1 MIELYRCSIFSQNK
15 KIYGSLGI
23 FIIFAQIFRTMSGVI
38 AIVGRPNVGKSTLFN
53 RLIEGKQA
61 IIDSQSGVTRD
72 RNYGEG
78 VWNGREFKV
87 IDTGG
92 VTVKSDDVF
101 EEAIRKQVVLAMNEA
116 DVIIFMVDVKTGI
129 TDLDSN
135 VAEMLRRTNKPY
147 FLVVNKVDDGKYL
160 YDATEFY
167 SLGLGDYFTI
177 SSANGSGTGDLLDAV
192 IAKLPAETKKEAE
205 PEEDIPH
212 VAVVGRPNVGKSS
225 FINALI
231 GEDQHIVTPIAGT
244 TRDSIETRFNKF
256 GYDYYFIDTAGLR
269 KKEKVT
275 EDLEF
280 YSVLR
285 SIRSLEAADVCVL
298 MIDAVDGIESQDMNI
313 LHLIVKNNKGVV
325 ICVNKWD
332 LIEKTSNTARDF
344 EEQLRK
350 KIAPFTDVPIIFTSV
365 LEKQRIQK
373 ILEKIREVYE
383 NRKRRVQT
391 ARLNEIMLDAI
402 DRFSPP
408 AVKGKNIK
416 IKYVTQLP
424 TPYPAFVFF
433 ASNAKYVKDSYKRY
447 LENQLRKNF
456 EFTGSTMRVY
466 VRDK

>member
-1 MIELYRCSIFSQNK
+1 
-15 KIYGSLGI
+15 
-23 FIIFAQIFRTMSGVI
+23 MSGII

-53 RLIEGKQA
+53 RLIEEKQA

-72 RNYGEG
+72 RNYGEAT
-78 VWNGREFKV
+78 WNGREFTV

-92 VTVKSDDVF
+92 VTIKSNDAF
-101 EEAIRKQVVLAMNEA
+101 EDEIRKQVVLAMDEA
-116 DVIIFMVDVKTGI
+116 DVIIFMVDVHSGI

-135 VAEMLRRTNKPY
+135 VADMLRKANKPY

-167 SLGLGDYFTI
+167 SLGLGEYFTI
-177 SSANGSGTGDLLDAV
+177 SSATGSGTGDLLDAV
-192 IAKLPAETKKEAE
+192 VAKLPPDKPKQEET
-205 PEEDIPH
+205 EDIPH

-231 GEDQHIVTPIAGT
+231 GEDQHIVTPVAGT
-244 TRDSIETRFNKF
+244 TRDSIGTRFNKF
-256 GYDYYFIDTAGLR
+256 GYNYYFIDTAGLR
-269 KKEKVT
+269 KKEKVN

-285 SIRSLEAADVCVL
+285 SIRSLESADVCVL
-298 MIDAVDGIESQDMNI
+298 MIDANDGIESQDMNI
-313 LHLIVKNNKGVV
+313 LHLIIKNNKGVV

-332 LIEKTSNTARDF
+332 LIDKTTNTARDF
-344 EEQLRK
+344 EEALRK

-383 NRKRRVQT
+383 NRKRRIQT
-391 ARLNEIMLDAI
+391 ARLNEVMLEVI

-424 TPYPAFVFF
+424 TPYPSFVFF
-433 ASNAKYVKDSYKRY
+433 GSNSKYVKDAYKRY

-456 EFTGSTMRVY
+456 DFTGSTVRVY

>member
-1 MIELYRCSIFSQNK
+1 
-15 KIYGSLGI
+15 
-23 FIIFAQIFRTMSGVI
+23 MSGII

-53 RLIEGKQA
+53 RLIEDRQA
-61 IIDSQSGVTRD
+61 IIDSKSGVTRD
-72 RNYGEG
+72 RNYGDG
-78 VWNGREFKV
+78 VWNGREFTV

-92 VTVKSDDVF
+92 VTIKSDDAF
-101 EEAIRKQVVLAMNEA
+101 EGEIRKQVVMAMEEA

-135 VAEMLRRTNKPY
+135 VANMLRKTNKPY
-147 FLVVNKVDDGKYL
+147 VLVVNKVDDGKYL

-167 SLGLGDYFTI
+167 SLGLGEYFTI

-192 IAKLPAETKKEAE
+192 IAKLPPDKPKQEET
-205 PEEDIPH
+205 EEIPH

-231 GEDQHIVTPIAGT
+231 GEDQHIVTPVAGT
-244 TRDSIETRFNKF
+244 TRDSIGTRFNKF

-269 KKEKVT
+269 KKEKVN

-285 SIRSLEAADVCVL
+285 SIRSLESADVCVL
-298 MIDAVDGIESQDMNI
+298 MIDATDGIESQDMNI
-313 LHLIVKNNKGVV
+313 LHLIIKNNKGVV

-332 LIEKTSNTARDF
+332 LIDKTTNTARDF
-344 EEQLRK
+344 EEALRK

-383 NRKRRVQT
+383 NRKRRIQT
-391 ARLNEIMLDAI
+391 ARLNEIMLEAI

-433 ASNAKYVKDSYKRY
+433 GSNSKYVKDSYKRY

-456 EFTGSTMRVY
+456 DFTGSTVRVH

>member
-1 MIELYRCSIFSQNK
+1 
-15 KIYGSLGI
+15 
-23 FIIFAQIFRTMSGVI
+23 MSGII

-53 RLIEGKQA
+53 RLVEEKQA
-61 IIDSQSGVTRD
+61 ILDSKSGVTRD

-78 VWNGREFKV
+78 VWNGREFTV

-92 VTVKSDDVF
+92 VTIKSNDAF
-101 EEAIRKQVVLAMNEA
+101 EDEIRKQVVLAMDEA
-116 DVIIFMVDVKTGI
+116 DVIIFMVDVHSGI

-135 VAEMLRRTNKPY
+135 VAEMLRKTNKPY

-167 SLGLGDYFTI
+167 SLGLGEYFTI
-177 SSANGSGTGDLLDAV
+177 SSATGSGTGDLLDAV
-192 IAKLPAETKKEAE
+192 IAKLPPNKPKQEET
-205 PEEDIPH
+205 EDIPH

-231 GEDQHIVTPIAGT
+231 GEDQHIVTPVAGT
-244 TRDSIETRFNKF
+244 TRDSIGTRFNKF
-256 GYDYYFIDTAGLR
+256 GYNYYFIDTAGLR
-269 KKEKVT
+269 KKEKVN

-285 SIRSLEAADVCVL
+285 SIRSLESADVCVL
-298 MIDAVDGIESQDMNI
+298 MIDANDGIESQDMNI
-313 LHLIVKNNKGVV
+313 LHLIIKNNKGVV

-332 LIEKTSNTARDF
+332 LTDKTTNTARDF
-344 EEQLRK
+344 EEALRK

-383 NRKRRVQT
+383 NRKRRIQT
-391 ARLNEIMLDAI
+391 ARLNEIMLEAI

-433 ASNAKYVKDSYKRY
+433 GSNSKYVKDAYKRY

-456 EFTGSTMRVY
+456 DFTGSTVRVY

>member
-1 MIELYRCSIFSQNK
+1 
-15 KIYGSLGI
+15 
-23 FIIFAQIFRTMSGVI
+23 MSGII

-53 RLIEGKQA
+53 RLVEGKQA
-61 IIDSQSGVTRD
+61 IIDAKSGVTRD
-72 RNYGEG
+72 RNYGDG
-78 VWNGREFKV
+78 IWNGREFTV

-92 VTVKSDDVF
+92 VTIKSDDAF
-101 EEAIRKQVVLAMNEA
+101 EDEIRKQVVLAMNEA

-135 VAEMLRRTNKPY
+135 VADMLRRTNKPY

-177 SSANGSGTGDLLDAV
+177 SSASGSGTGDLLDAV
-192 IAKLPAETKKEAE
+192 IAKLPPDKPKVEET
-205 PEEDIPH
+205 EEIPH

-231 GEDQHIVTPIAGT
+231 GDDQHIVTPVAGT
-244 TRDSIETRFNKF
+244 TRDSIGTRFNKF

-269 KKEKVT
+269 KKEKVN

-285 SIRSLEAADVCVL
+285 SIRSLESADVCVL
-298 MIDAVDGIESQDMNI
+298 MIDATDGIESQDMNI
-313 LHLIVKNNKGVV
+313 LHLIIKNNKGAV

-332 LIEKTSNTARDF
+332 LIDKTTNTAKEF
-344 EEQLRK
+344 EEALRK

-383 NRKRRVQT
+383 NRKRRIQT
-391 ARLNEIMLDAI
+391 ARLNEIMLEAI

-424 TPYPAFVFF
+424 TPYPSFVFF
-433 ASNAKYVKDSYKRY
+433 GSNSKYVKDSYKRY

-456 EFTGSTMRVY
+456 EFTGCTVRVY

>member
-1 MIELYRCSIFSQNK
+1 
-15 KIYGSLGI
+15 
-23 FIIFAQIFRTMSGVI
+23 MSGVV

-53 RLIEGKQA
+53 RLIENRRA

-78 VWNGREFKV
+78 VWNGREFTV

-92 VTVKSDDVF
+92 VTVKSEDVF
-101 EEAIRKQVVLAMNEA
+101 EEEISKQVVLAINEA
-116 DVIIFMVDVKTGI
+116 DVVIFMVDVRCGV
-129 TDLDSN
+129 TDIDAS
-135 VAEMLRRTNKPY
+135 VAEMLRKVDKPY
-147 FLVVNKVDDGKYL
+147 VLVVNKVDDGKYM
-160 YDATEFY
+160 YDAAEFY

-177 SSANGSGTGDLLDAV
+177 SSASGSGTGDMLDAV
-192 IAKLPAETKKEAE
+192 MAKLPPDKPKEE
-205 PEEDIPH
+205 IDEEIPR

-231 GEDQHIVTPIAGT
+231 GDDQHIVTDIAGT
-244 TRDSIETRFNKF
+244 TRDSIGTRFNKF
-256 GYDYYFIDTAGLR
+256 GYDYYFTDTAGLR
-269 KKEKVT
+269 KKEKVS

-285 SIRSLEAADVCVL
+285 AIRSLEESDVCVL
-298 MIDAVDGIESQDMNI
+298 MLDATNGIEAQDMNI

-332 LIEKTSNTARDF
+332 LVEKTTNTSREY
-344 EEQLRK
+344 EELIRK

-383 NRKRRVQT
+383 NRKRRIPT
-391 ARLNEIMLDAI
+391 SRLNEVMLDVIA
-402 DRFSPP
+402 RYTPP
-408 AVKGKNIK
+408 MMKGKTVK
-416 IKYVTQLP
+416 IKYVSQLP

-433 ASNAKYVKDSYKRY
+433 ASNSKYVRDPYKRY

-456 EFTGSTMRVY
+456 NFCGSTVRVY

>member
-1 MIELYRCSIFSQNK
+1 
-15 KIYGSLGI
+15 
-23 FIIFAQIFRTMSGVI
+23 MSGII

-53 RLIEGKQA
+53 RLVEEKQA
-61 IIDSQSGVTRD
+61 ILDSKSGVTRD

-78 VWNGREFKV
+78 VWNGREFTV

-92 VTVKSDDVF
+92 VTIKSNDAF
-101 EEAIRKQVVLAMNEA
+101 EDEIRKQVVLAMDEA
-116 DVIIFMVDVKTGI
+116 DVIIFMVDVHSGI

-135 VAEMLRRTNKPY
+135 VAEMLRKTNKPY

-167 SLGLGDYFTI
+167 SLGLGEYFTI
-177 SSANGSGTGDLLDAV
+177 SSATGSGTGDLLDAV
-192 IAKLPAETKKEAE
+192 IAKLPPNKPKQEET
-205 PEEDIPH
+205 EDIPH

-231 GEDQHIVTPIAGT
+231 GEDQHIVTPVAGT
-244 TRDSIETRFNKF
+244 TRDSIGTRFNKF
-256 GYDYYFIDTAGLR
+256 GYNYYFIDTAGLR
-269 KKEKVT
+269 KKEKVN

-285 SIRSLEAADVCVL
+285 SIRSLESADVCVL
-298 MIDAVDGIESQDMNI
+298 MIDANDGIESQDMNI
-313 LHLIVKNNKGVV
+313 LHLIIKNNKGVV

-332 LIEKTSNTARDF
+332 LTDKTTITARDF
-344 EEQLRK
+344 EEALRK

-383 NRKRRVQT
+383 NRKRRIQT
-391 ARLNEIMLDAI
+391 ARLNEIMLEAI

-433 ASNAKYVKDSYKRY
+433 GSNSKYVKDAYKRY

-456 EFTGSTMRVY
+456 DFTGSTVRVY

>member
-1 MIELYRCSIFSQNK
+1 
-15 KIYGSLGI
+15 
-23 FIIFAQIFRTMSGVI
+23 MSGII

-53 RLIEGKQA
+53 RLVEEKQA
-61 IIDSQSGVTRD
+61 IIDSKSGVTRD

-78 VWNGREFKV
+78 VWNGREFTV

-92 VTVKSDDVF
+92 VTIKSNDAF
-101 EEAIRKQVVLAMNEA
+101 EEEIRKQVVLAMDEA
-116 DVIIFMVDVKTGI
+116 DVIIFMVDVHSGI

-135 VAEMLRRTNKPY
+135 VAEMLRKTNKPY

-167 SLGLGDYFTI
+167 SLGLGEYFTI
-177 SSANGSGTGDLLDAV
+177 SSATGSGTGDLLDAV
-192 IAKLPAETKKEAE
+192 IAKLPPDKPKQEET
-205 PEEDIPH
+205 EEIPH

-231 GEDQHIVTPIAGT
+231 GEDQHIVTPVAGT
-244 TRDSIETRFNKF
+244 TRDSIGTRFNKF
-256 GYDYYFIDTAGLR
+256 GYNYYFIDTAGLR
-269 KKEKVT
+269 KKEKVN

-285 SIRSLEAADVCVL
+285 SIRSLESADVCVL
-298 MIDAVDGIESQDMNI
+298 MIDANDGIESQDMNI
-313 LHLIVKNNKGVV
+313 LHLIIKNNKGVV

-332 LIEKTSNTARDF
+332 LIDKTTNTARDF
-344 EEQLRK
+344 EEALRK

-383 NRKRRVQT
+383 NRKRRIQT
-391 ARLNEIMLDAI
+391 ARLNEIMLEAI

-433 ASNAKYVKDSYKRY
+433 GSNSKYVKDSYKRY

-456 EFTGSTMRVY
+456 DFTGSTVRVH

>member
-1 MIELYRCSIFSQNK
+1 MQKNND
-15 KIYGSLGI
+15 
-23 FIIFAQIFRTMSGVI
+23 MSGII

-53 RLIEGKQA
+53 RLVEEKQA
-61 IIDSQSGVTRD
+61 IIDSKSGVTRD

-78 VWNGREFKV
+78 VWNGREFTV

-92 VTVKSDDVF
+92 VTVKSTDAF
-101 EEAIRKQVVLAMNEA
+101 EKEISKQVVLAMNEA

-129 TDLDSN
+129 TDLDSY
-135 VAEMLRRTNKPY
+135 VADMLRKANKPY
-147 FLVVNKVDDGKYL
+147 VLVVNKVDDGKYL
-160 YDATEFY
+160 YDAAEFY
-167 SLGLGDYFTI
+167 SLGLGEYFTI

-192 IAKLPAETKKEAE
+192 IEKLPPEKPKKQDE

-212 VAVVGRPNVGKSS
+212 IAVVGRPNVGKSS

-231 GEDQHIVTPIAGT
+231 GEDQHIVTPVAGT
-244 TRDSIETRFNKF
+244 TRDAIGTRFNKYGF
-256 GYDYYFIDTAGLR
+256 DYYFIDTAGLR
-269 KKEKVT
+269 KKEKVN

-285 SIRSLEAADVCVL
+285 SIRALESADVCVL
-298 MIDAVDGIESQDMNI
+298 MIDATDGIESQDMNI
-313 LHLIVKNNKGVV
+313 LRLIIKNNKGVV

-332 LIEKTSNTARDF
+332 LIEKTTNTAREF
-344 EEQLRK
+344 EESLRN

-383 NRKRRVQT
+383 NRKRRIQT
-391 ARLNEIMLDAI
+391 ARLNEIMLEAI

-433 ASNAKYVKDSYKRY
+433 GSNSKYVKDPYKRY
-447 LENQLRKNF
+447 LENQIRKNF
-456 EFTGSTMRVY
+456 DFSGSTVRIY

>member
-1 MIELYRCSIFSQNK
+1 
-15 KIYGSLGI
+15 
-23 FIIFAQIFRTMSGVI
+23 MSGII

-53 RLIEGKQA
+53 RLIEEKQA
-61 IIDSQSGVTRD
+61 IIDSKSGVTRD

-78 VWNGREFKV
+78 VWNGREFTV

-92 VTVKSDDVF
+92 VTVKSEDVF
-101 EEAIRKQVVLAMNEA
+101 EEEIRKQVVLAMNEA

-135 VAEMLRRTNKPY
+135 VADMLRRTNKPY
-147 FLVVNKVDDGKYL
+147 VLVVNKVDDGKYL

-192 IAKLPAETKKEAE
+192 IAKLPPEKPKVEDKE
-205 PEEDIPH
+205 EEIIPH
-212 VAVVGRPNVGKSS
+212 IAVVGRPNVGKSS

-231 GEDQHIVTPIAGT
+231 GEDQHIVTPVAGT
-244 TRDSIETRFNKF
+244 TRDSIGTRFNKF

-269 KKEKVT
+269 KKEKVN

-285 SIRSLEAADVCVL
+285 SIRALEQADVCVL
-298 MIDAVDGIESQDMNI
+298 MIDAQDGIESQDMNI
-313 LHLIVKNNKGVV
+313 LRLIVKNNKGVV
-325 ICVNKWD
+325 ICINKWD
-332 LIEKTSNTARDF
+332 LIDKSTNTAKEF
-344 EEQLRK
+344 EDAIRQ

-365 LEKQRIQK
+365 IEKQRIQK

-383 NRKRRVQT
+383 NRKRRIQT
-391 ARLNEIMLDAI
+391 ARLNEIMLEAI

-433 ASNAKYVKDSYKRY
+433 GSNSKYVKDAYKRY

-456 EFTGSTMRVY
+456 NFNGSTVRVY

>member
-1 MIELYRCSIFSQNK
+1 
-15 KIYGSLGI
+15 
-23 FIIFAQIFRTMSGVI
+23 MSGII

-53 RLIEGKQA
+53 RLVEEKQA
-61 IIDSQSGVTRD
+61 IIDSKSGVTHD

-78 VWNGREFKV
+78 VWNGREFTV

-92 VTVKSDDVF
+92 VTIKSNDAF
-101 EEAIRKQVVLAMNEA
+101 EDEIRKQVVLAMDEA
-116 DVIIFMVDVKTGI
+116 DVIIFMVDVHSGI

-135 VAEMLRRTNKPY
+135 VAEMLRKTNKPY

-167 SLGLGDYFTI
+167 SLGLGEYFTI
-177 SSANGSGTGDLLDAV
+177 SSATGSGTGDLLDAV
-192 IAKLPAETKKEAE
+192 IAKLPPDKPKQEET
-205 PEEDIPH
+205 EDIPH

-231 GEDQHIVTPIAGT
+231 GEDQHIVTPVAGT
-244 TRDSIETRFNKF
+244 TRDSIGTRFNKF
-256 GYDYYFIDTAGLR
+256 GYNYYFIDTAGLR
-269 KKEKVT
+269 KKEKVN

-285 SIRSLEAADVCVL
+285 SIRSLESADVCVL
-298 MIDAVDGIESQDMNI
+298 MIDANDGIESQDMNI
-313 LHLIVKNNKGVV
+313 LHLIIKNNKGVV

-332 LIEKTSNTARDF
+332 LIDKTTNTARDF
-344 EEQLRK
+344 EEALRK

-383 NRKRRVQT
+383 NRKRRIQT
-391 ARLNEIMLDAI
+391 ARLNEIMLEAI

-433 ASNAKYVKDSYKRY
+433 GSNSKYVKDAYKRY

-456 EFTGSTMRVY
+456 DFTGSTVRVY

>member
-1 MIELYRCSIFSQNK
+1 
-15 KIYGSLGI
+15 
-23 FIIFAQIFRTMSGVI
+23 MSGII

-53 RLIEGKQA
+53 RLVEEKQA
-61 IIDSQSGVTRD
+61 IIDAKSGVTRD

-78 VWNGREFKV
+78 VWNGREFTV

-92 VTVKSDDVF
+92 VTIKSDDAF
-101 EEAIRKQVVLAMNEA
+101 EDAICKQVVMAMNEA

-135 VAEMLRRTNKPY
+135 VADMLRRANKPF

-192 IAKLPAETKKEAE
+192 IAKLP
-205 PEEDIPH
+205 PEKPKDDSKNVEEIPH

-231 GEDQHIVTPIAGT
+231 GEEQHIVTPVAGT
-244 TRDSIETRFNKF
+244 TRDSIGTRFNKF

-269 KKEKVT
+269 KKEKVN

-285 SIRSLEAADVCVL
+285 SIRSLESADVCVL
-298 MIDAVDGIESQDMNI
+298 MIDANDGIESQDMNI
-313 LHLIVKNNKGVV
+313 LHLIIKNNKGVV

-332 LIEKTSNTARDF
+332 LIEKTTNTARDF
-344 EEQLRK
+344 EENLRK
-350 KIAPFTDVPIIFTSV
+350 KIAPFSDVPIIFTSV

-373 ILEKIREVYE
+373 ILEKIHEVYE

-391 ARLNEIMLDAI
+391 ARLNEIMLEAI

-408 AVKGKNIK
+408 AIKGKNIK

-424 TPYPAFVFF
+424 TPYPAFAFF

-456 EFTGSTMRVY
+456 NFNGTTVRIY

>member
-1 MIELYRCSIFSQNK
+1 
-15 KIYGSLGI
+15 
-23 FIIFAQIFRTMSGVI
+23 MSGII

-53 RLIEGKQA
+53 RLVEEKQA
-61 IIDSQSGVTRD
+61 IIDSKSGVTRD

-78 VWNGREFKV
+78 VWNGREFTV

-92 VTVKSDDVF
+92 VTIKSNDAF
-101 EEAIRKQVVLAMNEA
+101 EDEIRKQVVLAMDEA
-116 DVIIFMVDVKTGI
+116 DVIIFMVDVHSGI

-135 VAEMLRRTNKPY
+135 VAEMLRKTNKPY

-167 SLGLGDYFTI
+167 SLGLGEYFTI
-177 SSANGSGTGDLLDAV
+177 SSATGSGTGDLLDAV
-192 IAKLPAETKKEAE
+192 IAKLPPDKPKQEET
-205 PEEDIPH
+205 EDIPH

-231 GEDQHIVTPIAGT
+231 GEDQHIVTPVAGT
-244 TRDSIETRFNKF
+244 TRDSIGTRFNKF
-256 GYDYYFIDTAGLR
+256 GYNYYFIDTAGLR
-269 KKEKVT
+269 KKEKVN

-285 SIRSLEAADVCVL
+285 SIRSLESADVCVL
-298 MIDAVDGIESQDMNI
+298 IIDANDGIESQDMNI
-313 LHLIVKNNKGVV
+313 LHLIIKNNKGVV

-332 LIEKTSNTARDF
+332 LIDKTTNTARDF
-344 EEQLRK
+344 EEALRK
-350 KIAPFTDVPIIFTSV
+350 KIAPFTDIPIIFTSV

-383 NRKRRVQT
+383 NRKRRIQT
-391 ARLNEIMLDAI
+391 ARLNEIMLEAI

-433 ASNAKYVKDSYKRY
+433 GSNSKYVKDSYKRY

-456 EFTGSTMRVY
+456 DFTGSTVRVH

>member
-1 MIELYRCSIFSQNK
+1 
-15 KIYGSLGI
+15 
-23 FIIFAQIFRTMSGVI
+23 MSGII
-38 AIVGRPNVGKSTLFN
+38 AIIGRPNVGKSTLFN
-53 RLIEGKQA
+53 RLVEEKQA
-61 IIDSQSGVTRD
+61 IIDSKSGVTRD

-78 VWNGREFKV
+78 VWNGREFTV

-92 VTVKSDDVF
+92 VTIKSNDAF
-101 EEAIRKQVVLAMNEA
+101 EEEIRKQVVLAMDEA
-116 DVIIFMVDVKTGI
+116 DVIIFMVDVHSGI

-135 VAEMLRRTNKPY
+135 VAEMLRKTNKPY

-167 SLGLGDYFTI
+167 SLGLGEYFTI
-177 SSANGSGTGDLLDAV
+177 SSATGSGTGDLLDAV
-192 IAKLPAETKKEAE
+192 IAKLPPDKPKQEET
-205 PEEDIPH
+205 EEIPH

-231 GEDQHIVTPIAGT
+231 GEDQHIVTPVAGT
-244 TRDSIETRFNKF
+244 TRDSIGTRFNKF
-256 GYDYYFIDTAGLR
+256 GYNYYFIDTAGLR
-269 KKEKVT
+269 KKEKVN

-285 SIRSLEAADVCVL
+285 SIRSLESADVCVL
-298 MIDAVDGIESQDMNI
+298 MIDATDGIESQDMNI
-313 LHLIVKNNKGVV
+313 LHLIIKNNKGVV

-332 LIEKTSNTARDF
+332 LIDKTTNTARDF
-344 EEQLRK
+344 EETLRK

-383 NRKRRVQT
+383 NRKRRIQT
-391 ARLNEIMLDAI
+391 ARLNEIMLEAI

-433 ASNAKYVKDSYKRY
+433 GSNSKYVKDSYKRY

-456 EFTGSTMRVY
+456 DFTGSTVRVH

>member
-1 MIELYRCSIFSQNK
+1 
-15 KIYGSLGI
+15 
-23 FIIFAQIFRTMSGVI
+23 MSGII

-53 RLIEGKQA
+53 RLVEEKQA
-61 IIDSQSGVTRD
+61 IIDSKSGVTRD

-78 VWNGREFKV
+78 VWNGREFTV

-92 VTVKSDDVF
+92 VTIKSNDAF
-101 EEAIRKQVVLAMNEA
+101 EDEIRKQVVLAMDEA
-116 DVIIFMVDVKTGI
+116 DVIIFMVDVHSGI

-135 VAEMLRRTNKPY
+135 VAEMLRKTNKPY

-167 SLGLGDYFTI
+167 SLGLGEYFTI
-177 SSANGSGTGDLLDAV
+177 SSATGSGTGDLLDAV
-192 IAKLPAETKKEAE
+192 IAKLPPDKPKQEET
-205 PEEDIPH
+205 EDIPH

-231 GEDQHIVTPIAGT
+231 GEDQHIVTPVAGT
-244 TRDSIETRFNKF
+244 TRDSIGTRFNKF
-256 GYDYYFIDTAGLR
+256 GYNYYFIDTAGLR
-269 KKEKVT
+269 KKEKVN

-285 SIRSLEAADVCVL
+285 SIRSLESADVCVL
-298 MIDAVDGIESQDMNI
+298 MIDANDGIESQDMNI
-313 LHLIVKNNKGVV
+313 LHLIIKNNKGVV

-332 LIEKTSNTARDF
+332 LIDKTTNTARDF
-344 EEQLRK
+344 EEALRK

-383 NRKRRVQT
+383 NRKRRIQT
-391 ARLNEIMLDAI
+391 ARLNEIMLEAI

-433 ASNAKYVKDSYKRY
+433 GSNSKYVKDAYKRY

-456 EFTGSTMRVY
+456 DFTGSTVRVY

>member
-1 MIELYRCSIFSQNK
+1 
-15 KIYGSLGI
+15 
-23 FIIFAQIFRTMSGVI
+23 MSGII

-53 RLIEGKQA
+53 RLIEEKQA
-61 IIDSQSGVTRD
+61 IIDSKSGVTRD

-78 VWNGREFKV
+78 VWNGREFTV

-92 VTVKSDDVF
+92 VTVKSEDVF
-101 EEAIRKQVVLAMNEA
+101 EEEIRKQVVLAMNEA

-135 VAEMLRRTNKPY
+135 VADMLRRANKPH

-177 SSANGSGTGDLLDAV
+177 SSASGSGTGDLLDAV
-192 IAKLPAETKKEAE
+192 IAALPPDKPKQEVT
-205 PEEDIPH
+205 EEIPH

-231 GEDQHIVTPIAGT
+231 GEDQHIVTPVAGT
-244 TRDSIETRFNKF
+244 TRDSIGTRFNKF

-269 KKEKVT
+269 KKEKVN

-285 SIRSLEAADVCVL
+285 SIRSLESADVCVL
-298 MIDAVDGIESQDMNI
+298 MIDATDGIESQDMNI
-313 LHLIVKNNKGVV
+313 LHLIIKNNKGAV

-332 LIEKTSNTARDF
+332 LIDKSTNTAKEF
-344 EEQLRK
+344 EDALRQ

-365 LEKQRIQK
+365 IEKQRIQK

-383 NRKRRVQT
+383 NRKRRIQT
-391 ARLNEIMLDAI
+391 ARLNEIMLEAI

-408 AVKGKNIK
+408 SVKGKNIK

-424 TPYPAFVFF
+424 TPYPSFVFF
-433 ASNAKYVKDSYKRY
+433 GSNSKYVKDSYKRY

-456 EFTGSTMRVY
+456 EFTGCPVRVY

>member
-1 MIELYRCSIFSQNK
+1 M
-15 KIYGSLGI
+15 
-23 FIIFAQIFRTMSGVI
+23 
-38 AIVGRPNVGKSTLFN
+38 
-53 RLIEGKQA
+53 
-61 IIDSQSGVTRD
+61 
-72 RNYGEG
+72 
-78 VWNGREFKV
+78 

-92 VTVKSDDVF
+92 VTIKSNDAF
-101 EEAIRKQVVLAMNEA
+101 EDEIRKQVVLAMDEA
-116 DVIIFMVDVKTGI
+116 DVIIFMVDVHSGI

-135 VAEMLRRTNKPY
+135 VAEMLRKTNKPY

-167 SLGLGDYFTI
+167 SLGLGEYFTI
-177 SSANGSGTGDLLDAV
+177 SSATGSGTGDLLDAV
-192 IAKLPAETKKEAE
+192 IAKLPPNKPKQEET
-205 PEEDIPH
+205 EDIPH

-231 GEDQHIVTPIAGT
+231 GEDQHIVTPVAGT
-244 TRDSIETRFNKF
+244 TRDSIGTRFNKF
-256 GYDYYFIDTAGLR
+256 GYNYYFIDTAGLR
-269 KKEKVT
+269 KKEKVN

-285 SIRSLEAADVCVL
+285 SIRSLESADVCVL
-298 MIDAVDGIESQDMNI
+298 MIDANDGIESQDMNI
-313 LHLIVKNNKGVV
+313 LHLIIKNNKGVV

-332 LIEKTSNTARDF
+332 LTDKTTNTARDF
-344 EEQLRK
+344 EEALRK

-383 NRKRRVQT
+383 NRKRRIQT
-391 ARLNEIMLDAI
+391 ARLNEIMLEAI

-433 ASNAKYVKDSYKRY
+433 GSNSKYVKDAYKRY

-456 EFTGSTMRVY
+456 DFTGSTVRVY

>member
-1 MIELYRCSIFSQNK
+1 
-15 KIYGSLGI
+15 
-23 FIIFAQIFRTMSGVI
+23 MSGII

-53 RLIEGKQA
+53 RLVEEKQA
-61 IIDSQSGVTRD
+61 IIDSKSGVTRD

-78 VWNGREFKV
+78 VWNGREFTV

-92 VTVKSDDVF
+92 VTIKSNDAF
-101 EEAIRKQVVLAMNEA
+101 EDEIRKQVVLAMDEA
-116 DVIIFMVDVKTGI
+116 DVIIFMVDVHSGI

-135 VAEMLRRTNKPY
+135 VAEMLRKTNKPY

-167 SLGLGDYFTI
+167 SLGLGEYFTI
-177 SSANGSGTGDLLDAV
+177 SSATGSGTGDLLDAV
-192 IAKLPAETKKEAE
+192 IAKLPPNKPKQEET
-205 PEEDIPH
+205 EDIPH

-231 GEDQHIVTPIAGT
+231 GEDQHIVTPVAGT
-244 TRDSIETRFNKF
+244 TRDSIGTRFNKF
-256 GYDYYFIDTAGLR
+256 GYNYYFIDTAGLR
-269 KKEKVT
+269 KKEKVN

-285 SIRSLEAADVCVL
+285 SIRSLESADVCVL
-298 MIDAVDGIESQDMNI
+298 MIDANDGIESQDMNI
-313 LHLIVKNNKGVV
+313 LHLIIKNNKGVV

-332 LIEKTSNTARDF
+332 LTDKTTNTARDF
-344 EEQLRK
+344 EEALRK

-383 NRKRRVQT
+383 NRKRRIQT
-391 ARLNEIMLDAI
+391 ARLNEIMLEAI

-433 ASNAKYVKDSYKRY
+433 GSNSKYVKDAYKRY

-456 EFTGSTMRVY
+456 DFTGSTVRVY

>member
-1 MIELYRCSIFSQNK
+1 
-15 KIYGSLGI
+15 
-23 FIIFAQIFRTMSGVI
+23 MSGII

-53 RLIEGKQA
+53 RLVEEKQA
-61 IIDSQSGVTRD
+61 IIDSKSGVTRD

-78 VWNGREFKV
+78 VWNGREFTV

-92 VTVKSDDVF
+92 VTIKSNDAF
-101 EEAIRKQVVLAMNEA
+101 EEEIRKQVVLAMDEA
-116 DVIIFMVDVKTGI
+116 DVIIFMVDVHSGI

-135 VAEMLRRTNKPY
+135 VAEMLRKTNKPY

-167 SLGLGDYFTI
+167 SLGLGEYFTI
-177 SSANGSGTGDLLDAV
+177 SSATGSGTGDLLDAV
-192 IAKLPAETKKEAE
+192 IAKLPPDKPKQEET
-205 PEEDIPH
+205 EEIPH

-231 GEDQHIVTPIAGT
+231 GEDQHIVTPVAGT
-244 TRDSIETRFNKF
+244 TRDSIGTRFNKF
-256 GYDYYFIDTAGLR
+256 GYNYYFIDTAGLR
-269 KKEKVT
+269 KKEKVN

-285 SIRSLEAADVCVL
+285 SIRSLESADVCVL
-298 MIDAVDGIESQDMNI
+298 MIDANDGIESQDMNI
-313 LHLIVKNNKGVV
+313 LHLIIKNNKGVV

-332 LIEKTSNTARDF
+332 LINKTTNTARDF
-344 EEQLRK
+344 EEALRK

-383 NRKRRVQT
+383 NRKRRIQT
-391 ARLNEIMLDAI
+391 ARLNEIMLEAI

-433 ASNAKYVKDSYKRY
+433 GSNSKYVKDSYKRY

-456 EFTGSTMRVY
+456 DFTGSTVRVH

>member
-1 MIELYRCSIFSQNK
+1 
-15 KIYGSLGI
+15 
-23 FIIFAQIFRTMSGVI
+23 MSGII

-53 RLIEGKQA
+53 RLIEDKQA
-61 IIDSQSGVTRD
+61 IIDSKSGVTRD
-72 RNYGEG
+72 RNYGDG
-78 VWNGREFKV
+78 VWNGREFTV

-92 VTVKSDDVF
+92 VTIKSDDAF
-101 EEAIRKQVVLAMNEA
+101 EGEIRKQVVMAMEEA

-135 VAEMLRRTNKPY
+135 VANMLRKTNKPY
-147 FLVVNKVDDGKYL
+147 VLVINKVDDGKYL

-167 SLGLGDYFTI
+167 SLGLGEYFTI

-192 IAKLPAETKKEAE
+192 
-205 PEEDIPH
+205 
-212 VAVVGRPNVGKSS
+212 KSS

-231 GEDQHIVTPIAGT
+231 GEDQHIVTPVAGT
-244 TRDSIETRFNKF
+244 TRDSIGTRFNKF

-269 KKEKVT
+269 KKEKVN

-285 SIRSLEAADVCVL
+285 SIRSLESADVCVL
-298 MIDAVDGIESQDMNI
+298 MIDANDGIESQDMNI
-313 LHLIVKNNKGVV
+313 LHLIIKNNKGVV

-332 LIEKTSNTARDF
+332 LIDKTTNTARDF
-344 EEQLRK
+344 EETLRK

-373 ILEKIREVYE
+373 ILEIIREVYE
-383 NRKRRVQT
+383 NRKRRIQT
-391 ARLNEIMLDAI
+391 ARLNEIMLEAI

-433 ASNAKYVKDSYKRY
+433 GSNSKYVKDPYKRY

-456 EFTGSTMRVY
+456 NFCGSTLRVY

>member
-1 MIELYRCSIFSQNK
+1 
-15 KIYGSLGI
+15 
-23 FIIFAQIFRTMSGVI
+23 MSGII

-53 RLIEGKQA
+53 RLVEEKQA
-61 IIDSQSGVTRD
+61 IIDSKSGVTRD

-78 VWNGREFKV
+78 VWNGREFTV

-92 VTVKSDDVF
+92 VTIKSNDAF
-101 EEAIRKQVVLAMNEA
+101 EDEIRKQVVLAMDEA
-116 DVIIFMVDVKTGI
+116 DVIIFMVDVHSGI

-135 VAEMLRRTNKPY
+135 VAEMLRKTNKPY

-167 SLGLGDYFTI
+167 SLGLGEYFTI
-177 SSANGSGTGDLLDAV
+177 SSATGSGTGDLLDAV
-192 IAKLPAETKKEAE
+192 IAKLPPDKPKQEET
-205 PEEDIPH
+205 EDIPH

-231 GEDQHIVTPIAGT
+231 GEDQHIVTPVAGT
-244 TRDSIETRFNKF
+244 TRDSIGTRFNKF
-256 GYDYYFIDTAGLR
+256 GYNYYFIDTAGLR
-269 KKEKVT
+269 KKEKVN

-285 SIRSLEAADVCVL
+285 SIRSLESADVCVL
-298 MIDAVDGIESQDMNI
+298 MIDANDGIESQDMNI
-313 LHLIVKNNKGVV
+313 LHLIIKNNKGVV

-332 LIEKTSNTARDF
+332 LIDKTTNTARDF
-344 EEQLRK
+344 EEALRK

-365 LEKQRIQK
+365 LEKQRIPK

-383 NRKRRVQT
+383 NRKRRIQT
-391 ARLNEIMLDAI
+391 ARLNEIMLEAI

-433 ASNAKYVKDSYKRY
+433 GSNSKYVKDAYKRY

-456 EFTGSTMRVY
+456 DFTGSTVRVY

>member
-1 MIELYRCSIFSQNK
+1 
-15 KIYGSLGI
+15 
-23 FIIFAQIFRTMSGVI
+23 MSGII
-38 AIVGRPNVGKSTLFN
+38 AIVGRPNVGKSTLYN
-53 RLIEGKQA
+53 RLIEEKQA
-61 IIDSQSGVTRD
+61 IIDSKSGVTRD
-72 RNYGEG
+72 RNYGDG
-78 VWNGREFKV
+78 VWNGREFTV

-92 VTVKSDDVF
+92 VTIKSEDAF
-101 EEAIRKQVVLAMNEA
+101 EGEIRKQVVMAMEEA

-135 VAEMLRRTNKPY
+135 VANMLRKTNKPY
-147 FLVVNKVDDGKYL
+147 VLVVNKVDDGKYL

-167 SLGLGDYFTI
+167 SLGLGEYFTI

-192 IAKLPAETKKEAE
+192 IAKLPPDKPKQEET
-205 PEEDIPH
+205 EEIPH

-231 GEDQHIVTPIAGT
+231 GEDQHIVTPVAGT
-244 TRDSIETRFNKF
+244 TRDSIGTRFNKF
-256 GYDYYFIDTAGLR
+256 GYNYYFIDTAGLR
-269 KKEKVT
+269 KKEKVN

-285 SIRSLEAADVCVL
+285 SIRSLESADVCVL
-298 MIDAVDGIESQDMNI
+298 MIDATDGIESQDMNI
-313 LHLIVKNNKGVV
+313 LHLIIKNNKGVV

-332 LIEKTSNTARDF
+332 LIDKTTNTARDF
-344 EEQLRK
+344 EENLRK

-383 NRKRRVQT
+383 NRKRRIQT
-391 ARLNEIMLDAI
+391 ARLNEIMLEAI

-433 ASNAKYVKDSYKRY
+433 GSNSKYVKDPYKRY

-456 EFTGSTMRVY
+456 NFCGSTVRIY

>member
-1 MIELYRCSIFSQNK
+1 
-15 KIYGSLGI
+15 
-23 FIIFAQIFRTMSGVI
+23 MSGII

-53 RLIEGKQA
+53 RLIEERQA

-72 RNYGEG
+72 RNYGDG
-78 VWNGREFKV
+78 VWNGREFTV

-92 VTVKSDDVF
+92 VTIKSDDAF
-101 EEAIRKQVVLAMNEA
+101 EDEIRKQVVLAMNEA
-116 DVIIFMVDVKTGI
+116 DVILFMVDVKSGI

-177 SSANGSGTGDLLDAV
+177 SSATGSGTGDLLDAV
-192 IAKLPAETKKEAE
+192 IAALPPDKPKQEVT
-205 PEEDIPH
+205 EEIPH

-231 GEDQHIVTPIAGT
+231 GEDQHIVTPVAGT
-244 TRDSIETRFNKF
+244 TRDSIGTRFNKF

-269 KKEKVT
+269 KKEKVN
-275 EDLEF
+275 ENLEF

-285 SIRSLEAADVCVL
+285 SIRSLESADVCVL
-298 MIDAVDGIESQDMNI
+298 MIDATDGIESQDMNI
-313 LHLIVKNNKGVV
+313 LHLIIKNNKGAV

-332 LIEKTSNTARDF
+332 LIDKSTNTAKEF
-344 EEQLRK
+344 EDALRQ

-383 NRKRRVQT
+383 NRKRRIQT
-391 ARLNEIMLDAI
+391 ARLNEIMLEAI

-408 AVKGKNIK
+408 SVKGKNIK

-424 TPYPAFVFF
+424 TPYPSFVFF
-433 ASNAKYVKDSYKRY
+433 GSNSKYVKDSYKRY
-447 LENQLRKNF
+447 LENKLRKNF
-456 EFTGSTMRVY
+456 EFTGCPVRVY

>member
-1 MIELYRCSIFSQNK
+1 
-15 KIYGSLGI
+15 
-23 FIIFAQIFRTMSGVI
+23 MSGII

-53 RLIEGKQA
+53 RLIEEKQA
-61 IIDSQSGVTRD
+61 IIDSKSGVTRD

-78 VWNGREFKV
+78 VWNGREFTV

-92 VTVKSDDVF
+92 VTIKSEDAF
-101 EEAIRKQVVLAMNEA
+101 EGEIRKQVVMAMEEA

-135 VAEMLRRTNKPY
+135 VANMLRKTNKPY
-147 FLVVNKVDDGKYL
+147 VLVVNKVDDGKYL

-167 SLGLGDYFTI
+167 SLGLGEYFTI

-192 IAKLPAETKKEAE
+192 IAKLPPDKPKQEET
-205 PEEDIPH
+205 EEIPH

-231 GEDQHIVTPIAGT
+231 GEDQHIVTPVAGT
-244 TRDSIETRFNKF
+244 TRDSIGTRFNKF
-256 GYDYYFIDTAGLR
+256 GYNYYFIDTAGLR
-269 KKEKVT
+269 KKEKVN

-285 SIRSLEAADVCVL
+285 SIRSLESADVCVL
-298 MIDAVDGIESQDMNI
+298 MIDATDGIESQDMNI
-313 LHLIVKNNKGVV
+313 LHLIIKNNKGVV

-332 LIEKTSNTARDF
+332 LIDKTTNTARDF
-344 EEQLRK
+344 EENLRK

-383 NRKRRVQT
+383 NRKRRIQT
-391 ARLNEIMLDAI
+391 ARLNEIMLEAI

-433 ASNAKYVKDSYKRY
+433 GSNSKYVKDPYKRY

-456 EFTGSTMRVY
+456 NFCGSTVRIY

>member
-1 MIELYRCSIFSQNK
+1 
-15 KIYGSLGI
+15 
-23 FIIFAQIFRTMSGVI
+23 MSGII

-53 RLIEGKQA
+53 RLVEEKHA
-61 IIDSQSGVTRD
+61 IIDSKSGVTRD

-78 VWNGREFKV
+78 VWNGREFTV

-92 VTVKSDDVF
+92 VTIKSNDAF
-101 EEAIRKQVVLAMNEA
+101 EDEIRKQVVLAMDEA
-116 DVIIFMVDVKTGI
+116 DVIIFMVDVHSGI

-135 VAEMLRRTNKPY
+135 VAEMLRKTNKPY

-167 SLGLGDYFTI
+167 SLGLGEYFTI
-177 SSANGSGTGDLLDAV
+177 SSATGSGTGDLLDAV
-192 IAKLPAETKKEAE
+192 IAKLPPDKPKQEET
-205 PEEDIPH
+205 EDIPH

-231 GEDQHIVTPIAGT
+231 GEDQHIVTPVAGT
-244 TRDSIETRFNKF
+244 TRDSIGTRFNKF
-256 GYDYYFIDTAGLR
+256 GYNYYFIDTAGLR
-269 KKEKVT
+269 KKEKVN

-285 SIRSLEAADVCVL
+285 SIRSLESADVCVL
-298 MIDAVDGIESQDMNI
+298 MIDANDGIESQDMNI
-313 LHLIVKNNKGVV
+313 LHLIIKNNKGVV

-332 LIEKTSNTARDF
+332 LIDKTTNTARDF
-344 EEQLRK
+344 EEALRK

-383 NRKRRVQT
+383 NRKRRIQT
-391 ARLNEIMLDAI
+391 ARLNEIMLEAI

-433 ASNAKYVKDSYKRY
+433 GSNSKYVKDAYKRY

-456 EFTGSTMRVY
+456 DFTGSTVRVY

>member
-1 MIELYRCSIFSQNK
+1 
-15 KIYGSLGI
+15 
-23 FIIFAQIFRTMSGVI
+23 MSGII

-53 RLIEGKQA
+53 RLIEDKQA
-61 IIDSQSGVTRD
+61 IIDSKSGVTRD
-72 RNYGEG
+72 RNYGDG
-78 VWNGREFKV
+78 VWNGREFTV

-92 VTVKSDDVF
+92 VTIKSDDAF
-101 EEAIRKQVVLAMNEA
+101 EGEIRKQVVMAMEEA

-135 VAEMLRRTNKPY
+135 VANMLRKTNKPY
-147 FLVVNKVDDGKYL
+147 VLVINKVDDGKYL

-167 SLGLGDYFTI
+167 SLGLGEYFTI

-192 IAKLPAETKKEAE
+192 IAKLPPDKPKQEET
-205 PEEDIPH
+205 EEIPH

-231 GEDQHIVTPIAGT
+231 GEDQHIVTPVAGT
-244 TRDSIETRFNKF
+244 TRDSIGTRFNKF

-269 KKEKVT
+269 KKEKVN

-285 SIRSLEAADVCVL
+285 SIRSLESADVCVL
-298 MIDAVDGIESQDMNI
+298 MIDANDGIESQDMNI
-313 LHLIVKNNKGVV
+313 LHLIIKNNKGVV

-332 LIEKTSNTARDF
+332 LIDKTTNTARDF
-344 EEQLRK
+344 EETLRK

-383 NRKRRVQT
+383 NRKRRIQT
-391 ARLNEIMLDAI
+391 ARLNEIMLEAI

-433 ASNAKYVKDSYKRY
+433 GSNSKYVKDPYKRY

-456 EFTGSTMRVY
+456 NFCGSTLRVY

>member
-1 MIELYRCSIFSQNK
+1 
-15 KIYGSLGI
+15 
-23 FIIFAQIFRTMSGVI
+23 MSGII

-53 RLIEGKQA
+53 RLIEEKQA
-61 IIDSQSGVTRD
+61 IIDSKSGVTRD

-78 VWNGREFKV
+78 VWNGREFTV

-92 VTVKSDDVF
+92 VTIKSDDAF
-101 EEAIRKQVVLAMNEA
+101 EDEIRKQVVLAMNEA

-135 VAEMLRRTNKPY
+135 VADMLRRANKPH

-177 SSANGSGTGDLLDAV
+177 SSASGSGTGDLLDAV
-192 IAKLPAETKKEAE
+192 IAALPPDKPKQEVT
-205 PEEDIPH
+205 EEIPH

-231 GEDQHIVTPIAGT
+231 GEDQHIVTPVAGT
-244 TRDSIETRFNKF
+244 TRDSIGTRFNKF

-269 KKEKVT
+269 KKEKVN

-285 SIRSLEAADVCVL
+285 SIRSLESADVCVL
-298 MIDAVDGIESQDMNI
+298 MIDATDGIESQDMNI
-313 LHLIVKNNKGVV
+313 LHLIIKNNKGAV

-332 LIEKTSNTARDF
+332 LIDKSTNTAKEF
-344 EEQLRK
+344 EDALRQ

-383 NRKRRVQT
+383 NRKRRIQT
-391 ARLNEIMLDAI
+391 ARLNEIMLEAI

-408 AVKGKNIK
+408 SVKGKNIK

-424 TPYPAFVFF
+424 TPYPSFVFF
-433 ASNAKYVKDSYKRY
+433 GSNSKYVKDSYKRY

-456 EFTGSTMRVY
+456 EFTGCPVRVY

>member
-1 MIELYRCSIFSQNK
+1 
-15 KIYGSLGI
+15 
-23 FIIFAQIFRTMSGVI
+23 MSGII

-53 RLIEGKQA
+53 RLVEEKQA
-61 IIDSQSGVTRD
+61 IIDSKSGVTRD

-78 VWNGREFKV
+78 VWNGREFTV

-92 VTVKSDDVF
+92 VTIKSNDAF
-101 EEAIRKQVVLAMNEA
+101 EEEIRKQVVLAMDEA
-116 DVIIFMVDVKTGI
+116 DVIIFMVDVHSGI

-135 VAEMLRRTNKPY
+135 VAEMLRKTNKPY

-167 SLGLGDYFTI
+167 SLGLGEYFTI
-177 SSANGSGTGDLLDAV
+177 SSATGSGTGDLLDAV
-192 IAKLPAETKKEAE
+192 IAKLPPDKPKQEET
-205 PEEDIPH
+205 EEIPH

-231 GEDQHIVTPIAGT
+231 GEDQHIVTPVAGT
-244 TRDSIETRFNKF
+244 TRDSIGTRFNKF
-256 GYDYYFIDTAGLR
+256 GYNYYFIDTAGLR
-269 KKEKVT
+269 KKEKVN

-285 SIRSLEAADVCVL
+285 SIRSLESADVCVL
-298 MIDAVDGIESQDMNI
+298 MIDATDGIESQDMNI
-313 LHLIVKNNKGVV
+313 LHLIIKNNKGVV

-332 LIEKTSNTARDF
+332 LIDKTTNTARDF
-344 EEQLRK
+344 EETLRK

-383 NRKRRVQT
+383 NRKRRIQT
-391 ARLNEIMLDAI
+391 ARLNEIMLEAI

-433 ASNAKYVKDSYKRY
+433 GSNSKYVKDAYKRY

-456 EFTGSTMRVY
+456 DFTGSTVRVY

>member
-1 MIELYRCSIFSQNK
+1 
-15 KIYGSLGI
+15 
-23 FIIFAQIFRTMSGVI
+23 MSGII

-53 RLIEGKQA
+53 RLVEEKQA
-61 IIDSQSGVTRD
+61 IIDSKSGVTRD

-78 VWNGREFKV
+78 VWNGREFTV

-92 VTVKSDDVF
+92 VTIKSNDAF
-101 EEAIRKQVVLAMNEA
+101 EEEIRKQVVLAMDEA
-116 DVIIFMVDVKTGI
+116 DVIIFMVDVHSGI

-135 VAEMLRRTNKPY
+135 EAEMLRKTNKPY

-167 SLGLGDYFTI
+167 SLGLGEYFTI
-177 SSANGSGTGDLLDAV
+177 SSATGSGTGDLLDAV
-192 IAKLPAETKKEAE
+192 IAKLPPDKPKQEET
-205 PEEDIPH
+205 EEIPH

-231 GEDQHIVTPIAGT
+231 GEDQHIVTPVAGT
-244 TRDSIETRFNKF
+244 TRDSIGTRFNKF
-256 GYDYYFIDTAGLR
+256 GYNYYFIDTAGLR
-269 KKEKVT
+269 KKEKVN

-285 SIRSLEAADVCVL
+285 SIRSLESADVCVL
-298 MIDAVDGIESQDMNI
+298 MIDANDGIESQDMNI
-313 LHLIVKNNKGVV
+313 LHLIIKNNKGVV

-332 LIEKTSNTARDF
+332 LIDKTTNTARDF
-344 EEQLRK
+344 EEALRK

-383 NRKRRVQT
+383 NRKRRIQT
-391 ARLNEIMLDAI
+391 ARLNEIMLEAI

-433 ASNAKYVKDSYKRY
+433 GSNSKYVKDSYKRY

-456 EFTGSTMRVY
+456 DFTGSTVRVH

>member
-1 MIELYRCSIFSQNK
+1 
-15 KIYGSLGI
+15 
-23 FIIFAQIFRTMSGVI
+23 MSGII
-38 AIVGRPNVGKSTLFN
+38 AIVGRPNVGKSTLLNLLF
-53 RLIEGKQA
+53 EEKKA
-61 IIDSQSGVTRD
+61 KIDSKSGVTRD

-78 VWNGREFKV
+78 VWNGREFTV

-92 VTVKSDDVF
+92 VTIKSNDAF
-101 EEAIRKQVVLAMNEA
+101 EDEIRKQVVLAMDEA
-116 DVIIFMVDVKTGI
+116 DVIIFMVDVHSGI

-135 VAEMLRRTNKPY
+135 VAEMLRKTNKPY

-167 SLGLGDYFTI
+167 SLGLGEYFTI
-177 SSANGSGTGDLLDAV
+177 SSATGSGTGDLLDAV
-192 IAKLPAETKKEAE
+192 IAKLPPDKPKQEET
-205 PEEDIPH
+205 EDIPH

-231 GEDQHIVTPIAGT
+231 GEDQHIVTPVAGT
-244 TRDSIETRFNKF
+244 TRDSIGTRFNKF
-256 GYDYYFIDTAGLR
+256 GYNYYFIDTAGLR
-269 KKEKVT
+269 KKEKVN

-285 SIRSLEAADVCVL
+285 SIRSLESADVCVL
-298 MIDAVDGIESQDMNI
+298 MIDANDGIESQDMNI
-313 LHLIVKNNKGVV
+313 LHLIIKNNKGVV

-332 LIEKTSNTARDF
+332 LIDKTTNTARDF
-344 EEQLRK
+344 EEALRK

-383 NRKRRVQT
+383 NRKRRIQT
-391 ARLNEIMLDAI
+391 ARLNEIMLEAI

-433 ASNAKYVKDSYKRY
+433 GSNSKYVKDAYKRY

-456 EFTGSTMRVY
+456 DFTGSTVRVY

>member
-1 MIELYRCSIFSQNK
+1 
-15 KIYGSLGI
+15 
-23 FIIFAQIFRTMSGVI
+23 MSGII

-53 RLIEGKQA
+53 RLVEEKQA
-61 IIDSQSGVTRD
+61 IIDSKSGVTRD

-78 VWNGREFKV
+78 VWNGREFTV

-92 VTVKSDDVF
+92 VTIKSNDAF
-101 EEAIRKQVVLAMNEA
+101 EEEIRKQVVLAMDEA
-116 DVIIFMVDVKTGI
+116 DVIIFMVDVHSGI

-135 VAEMLRRTNKPY
+135 VAEMLRKTNKPY

-167 SLGLGDYFTI
+167 SLGLGEYFTI
-177 SSANGSGTGDLLDAV
+177 SSATGSGTGDLLDAV
-192 IAKLPAETKKEAE
+192 IAKLPPDKPKQEET
-205 PEEDIPH
+205 EEIPH

-231 GEDQHIVTPIAGT
+231 GEDQHIVTPVAGT
-244 TRDSIETRFNKF
+244 TRDSIGTRFNKF
-256 GYDYYFIDTAGLR
+256 GYNYYFIDTAGLR
-269 KKEKVT
+269 KKEKVN

-285 SIRSLEAADVCVL
+285 SIRSLESADVCVL
-298 MIDAVDGIESQDMNI
+298 MIDATDGIESQDMNI
-313 LHLIVKNNKGVV
+313 LHLIIKNNKGVV

-332 LIEKTSNTARDF
+332 LIDKTTNTARDF
-344 EEQLRK
+344 EETLRK

-383 NRKRRVQT
+383 NRKRRIQT
-391 ARLNEIMLDAI
+391 ARLNEIMLEAI

-433 ASNAKYVKDSYKRY
+433 GSNSKYVKDSYKRY

-456 EFTGSTMRVY
+456 NFTGSTVRVH

>member
-1 MIELYRCSIFSQNK
+1 
-15 KIYGSLGI
+15 
-23 FIIFAQIFRTMSGVI
+23 MSGII

-53 RLIEGKQA
+53 RLIEDKQA
-61 IIDSQSGVTRD
+61 IIDSKSGVTRD
-72 RNYGEG
+72 RNYGDG
-78 VWNGREFKV
+78 VWNGREFTV

-92 VTVKSDDVF
+92 VTIKSDDAF
-101 EEAIRKQVVLAMNEA
+101 EGEIRKQVVMAMEEA

-135 VAEMLRRTNKPY
+135 VANMLRKTNKPY
-147 FLVVNKVDDGKYL
+147 VLVVNKVDDGKYL

-167 SLGLGDYFTI
+167 SLGLGEYFTI

-192 IAKLPAETKKEAE
+192 IAKLPPDKPKQEET
-205 PEEDIPH
+205 EEIPH

-231 GEDQHIVTPIAGT
+231 GEDQHIVTPVAGT
-244 TRDSIETRFNKF
+244 TRDSIGTRFNKF
-256 GYDYYFIDTAGLR
+256 GHDYYFIDPAGLR
-269 KKEKVT
+269 KKEKVN

-285 SIRSLEAADVCVL
+285 SIRSLESADVCVL
-298 MIDAVDGIESQDMNI
+298 MIDATDGIESQDMNI
-313 LHLIVKNNKGVV
+313 LHLIIKNNKGVV

-332 LIEKTSNTARDF
+332 LIDKTTNTARDF
-344 EEQLRK
+344 EEALRK

-383 NRKRRVQT
+383 NRKRRIQT
-391 ARLNEIMLDAI
+391 ARLNEIMLEAI

-433 ASNAKYVKDSYKRY
+433 GSNSKYVKDPYKRY

-456 EFTGSTMRVY
+456 NFCGSTVRVY